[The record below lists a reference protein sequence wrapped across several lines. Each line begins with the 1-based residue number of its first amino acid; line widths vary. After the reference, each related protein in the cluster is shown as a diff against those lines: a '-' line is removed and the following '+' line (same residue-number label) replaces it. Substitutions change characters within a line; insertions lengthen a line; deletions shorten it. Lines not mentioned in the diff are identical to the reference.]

1 MCGNPQ
7 HVWRPRFEVEN
18 NIVHGIALSQVQW
31 SHVVVDKDPL
41 LQKSNLRLVRHLLG
55 NPTLLESIQ
64 DVA

>member
-31 SHVVVDKDPL
+31 PHVVVDKDPL
-41 LQKSNLRLVRHLLG
+41 LQKSNLRLVRHLLC
-55 NPTLLESIQ
+55 NPTLKLIQ
-64 DVA
+64 DWS